1 MLQSRSR
8 CAILCYTVFW
18 KMKIKTRTYREK
30 RFIFMQDQAVRE
42 KGKQDERLGSA
53 PLGRL
58 MVSMALPA
66 VTAQLINV
74 LYNIVDRIYIGH
86 IPGHGDVAL
95 TGVGVTFPI
104 TMLISAFSAFAGMGG
119 APLASIELGK
129 RDYKKA
135 EKILGNS
142 AGLIC
147 LFSAVLTVVFSV
159 FKTPVLYAFGASE
172 ATIGYAESYI
182 GIYLIGTI
190 FVQAALG
197 LNTFISGQGASKT
210 AMFSVLIGAVIN
222 ICLDPVF
229 IFLLHMDVQGAALAT
244 IISQAVSAAWV
255 LRFLT
260 SEKSVV
266 RLKISGMKPD
276 RKTVLQIAA
285 LGVSPFIMQSTESLV
300 SITLN
305 SGLQKYGGDL
315 YVGTMAIMTSIMQL
329 ITIPLQGITQGVQ
342 PIISYNYGAGNKER
356 VISAFL
362 RMLAI
367 TFTGMFVF
375 CGIAVVFPEV
385 YAGIFT
391 SNEALVA
398 ITAEVMPTY
407 FLGMTFFGIQSACQS
422 TFVALG
428 QAKVSAFIA
437 LLRKVILLI
446 PLAIVFPKFMGVM
459 GIYRAEPVADIISV
473 LTTATLFVITAKR
486 LLRKM

>member
-1 MLQSRSR
+1 
-8 CAILCYTVFW
+8 
-18 KMKIKTRTYREK
+18 
-30 RFIFMQDQAVRE
+30 MQDQAVRE

-104 TMLISAFSAFAGMGG
+104 IMLISAFSAFAGMGG

-229 IFLLHMDVQGAALAT
+229 IFLFHMDVQGAALAT

-266 RLKISGMKPD
+266 RLKISCMKPD

>member
-1 MLQSRSR
+1 MQE
-8 CAILCYTVFW
+8 
-18 KMKIKTRTYREK
+18 KTDVT
-30 RFIFMQDQAVRE
+30 Q
-42 KGKQDERLGSA
+42 QDERLGNA

-66 VTAQLINV
+66 VAAQLINV

-86 IPGHGDVAL
+86 IPGQGDVAL

-104 TMLISAFSAFAGMGG
+104 IMLVSAFSAFAGMGG

-129 RDYKKA
+129 KDYEKA
-135 EKILGNS
+135 ERILGNS
-142 AGLIC
+142 AALLVIFSVI
-147 LFSAVLTVVFSV
+147 LTAVFSA
-159 FKTPVLYAFGASE
+159 FKTPILYAFGASE
-172 ATIGYAESYI
+172 ATIGYAENYI
-182 GIYLIGTI
+182 EIYLAGTV
-190 FVQAALG
+190 FVQASLG

-210 AMFSVLIGAVIN
+210 AMLSVLIGAVIN

-229 IFLLHMDVQGAALAT
+229 IFLMHMGVAGAAGAT
-244 IISQAVSAAWV
+244 VLSQAVSAVWV
-255 LRFLT
+255 VRFLT
-260 SEKSVV
+260 SKKTVIK
-266 RLKISGMKPD
+266 LKPSCMKPEA
-276 RKTVLQIAA
+276 KTLKQIAA

-300 SITLN
+300 SVTLN

-342 PIISYNYGAGNKER
+342 PIISYNYGAGNVKR
-356 VISAFL
+356 VKSAFL

-367 TFTGMFVF
+367 TFTGMFIF
-375 CGIAVVFPEV
+375 CGLAVVKPGL

-391 SNEALVA
+391 SNKALVEL
-398 ITAEVMPTY
+398 TVQVMPTY
-407 FLGMTFFGIQSACQS
+407 FLGMTIFGIQSACQS

-446 PLAIVFPKFMGVM
+446 PLAIIFPKFMGVM
-459 GIYRAEPVADIISV
+459 GIYRAEPVADVLSV
-473 LTTATLFVITAKR
+473 LTTATLFVITVKKLMKNMR
-486 LLRKM
+486 QNNGQI